1 MQNQPFKCSH
11 CGGTELGG
19 FRFDAVD
26 EEGNDCVVDICM
38 DCLAKIAAKHGASEK
53 EKQLNERSH
62 NNKQQQERSL

>member
-1 MQNQPFKCSH
+1 MDVFKCIH

-38 DCLAKIAAKHGASEK
+38 DCLARISGEHGASEK
-53 EKQLNERSH
+53 ENQLNERSH
-62 NNKQQQERSL
+62 NKKQQQERSL